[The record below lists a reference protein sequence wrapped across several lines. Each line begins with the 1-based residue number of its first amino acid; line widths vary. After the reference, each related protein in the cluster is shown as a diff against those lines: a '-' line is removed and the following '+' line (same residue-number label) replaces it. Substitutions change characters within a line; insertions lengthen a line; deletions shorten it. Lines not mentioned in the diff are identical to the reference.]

1 MMDTHTAIRVDFLG
15 PPGIGK
21 STLCK
26 RVVTAAAARETM
38 SSDAKWLDIAQARKR
53 AVKLAYRN
61 EIPCIPVVRRPARFC
76 RLIAHGIS
84 HYLFKGI
91 QAPFGGREL
100 EALQDELLLAFLADD
115 HGFIETLIEHWH
127 DPDVKLAPRAIR
139 YDEMLKCIRDWL
151 FIITYSEASIL
162 ADNSRLT
169 RGMSEMLSNPEFP
182 DGVEMASAY
191 LQSVFRPSGVVHMVA
206 PEPLII
212 ERIKMREQETGGWRN
227 PGHQDLDDVA
237 LTAYSLRR
245 LEVNEHAMAFLRS
258 NNVPTLQI
266 DAASDLVDNV
276 EKVQQFLTKIQA
288 PGQ

>member
-1 MMDTHTAIRVDFLG
+1 
-15 PPGIGK
+15 
-21 STLCK
+21 
-26 RVVTAAAARETM
+26 
-38 SSDAKWLDIAQARKR
+38 
-53 AVKLAYRN
+53 
-61 EIPCIPVVRRPARFC
+61 
-76 RLIAHGIS
+76 LIAHGIS

-91 QAPFGGREL
+91 QTPFGGREL
-100 EALQDELLLAFLADD
+100 DALQDELLLAFLADD
-115 HGFIETLIEHWH
+115 HGLIEALIEHWH
-127 DPDVKLAPRAIR
+127 DPDVKLAPRTIR
-139 YDEMLKCIRDWL
+139 YDEMLKRIRDWL
-151 FIITYSEASIL
+151 FIITYSEAFIL

-182 DGVEMASAY
+182 AGTEMASRY
-191 LQSVFRPSGVVHMVA
+191 LQSAFRPSGVIHMVA

-212 ERIKMREQETGGWRN
+212 ERIKTREQETGGWRN

-266 DAASDLVDNV
+266 DASSDLVDNV